1 MRKLIELTVVFLLG
15 WALALYFLNEKEN
28 QGINPNTNHTSKL
41 NSNHSTTPDTDH
53 SITSYSLLS
62 QSPTSNESNV
72 IRHTAEIDRAKQQ
85 LARGEVE
92 LFMESLQ
99 KLRADSNESLWQ
111 EYRTAFFNELQQL
124 KNKKQYPTAI
134 EWLTTYLRTEYDDV
148 LALQALADFH
158 YLQSN
163 YLAAIDTLYL
173 AKSYA
178 HDNTAINQIVTTQ
191 RALTAEYASSLQNK
205 EDNLALLDLYQR
217 LVSVEPEYSAHY
229 VGLAQAY
236 LALGNEADARQT
248 LNIIAYD
255 PEAGAKASQLLSLIE
270 NQANQPTTDAEPI
283 TLSRHGNNLL
293 TNVLFNNQTYG
304 RLLLDTG
311 ASLTVISP
319 ELLQEL
325 SLDVRAPLRKA
336 WFNTANGV
344 VEAPIFMIQRLSL
357 GGQTVDQIEVAVMN
371 LNNQN
376 INGLLGMNFLQH
388 FRFSIDH
395 QNNVLYLSPRS

>member
-1 MRKLIELTVVFLLG
+1 MRKLVELTMVFLLG
-15 WALALYFLNEKEN
+15 WALALYFLTDREN
-28 QGINPNTNHTSKL
+28 PLANHNARTQPAKDPNLPS
-41 NSNHSTTPDTDH
+41 DR
-53 SITSYSLLS
+53 SLLP
-62 QSPTSNESNV
+62 QSPVSGKPIVTT
-72 IRHTAEIDRAKQQ
+72 HTAEIDKAKQQ
-85 LARGEVE
+85 LARGDVE

-99 KLRADSNESLWQ
+99 TLRAASKESRWQ
-111 EYRTAFFNELQQL
+111 EYRAAFFGELQKL
-124 KNKKQYPTAI
+124 KDKKQYPTAI
-134 EWLTTYLRTEYDDV
+134 QWLTTYLRTEYDDV

-158 YLQSN
+158 YLQHN

-178 HDNTAINQIVTTQ
+178 HDSTKINQIVTTQ
-191 RALTAEYASSLQNK
+191 RALTAEYASQLQK
-205 EDNLALLDLYQR
+205 QEDHLALLDLYQR

-255 PEAGAKASQLLSLIE
+255 PQAGAKANQLLSMID
-270 NQANQPTTDAEPI
+270 NQSTQSTADAEPI

-293 TNVLFNNQTYG
+293 TSVLFNNQAYG
-304 RLLLDTG
+304 RLLVDTG
-311 ASLTVISP
+311 ASLTVITP

-325 SLDVRAPLRKA
+325 SLDGQSPLRRA

-344 VEAPIFMIQRLSL
+344 VEAPIYVIQRISL
-357 GGQTVDQIEVAVMN
+357 GGQTVDQLEVAVMN
-371 LNNQN
+371 LNNAH

-388 FRFSIDH
+388 FRFSIDQH
-395 QNNVLYLSPRS
+395 NNVLYLSPRS